1 MINLTYCYYHI
12 YLYLNIQSF
21 EIVNYKDY
29 EIVSLDLCKKLK
41 SPVRKN
47 NLKLEFDAFLPEIKL
62 WILVSHITMLE
73 FSVFCFLFTFIPETF
88 QRIISNNIR

>member
-21 EIVNYKDY
+21 EIVNYRDY
-29 EIVSLDLCKKLK
+29 EILSLDLCKKLK
-41 SPVRKN
+41 SPIRKN

-62 WILVSHITMLE
+62 WISVSHITILE